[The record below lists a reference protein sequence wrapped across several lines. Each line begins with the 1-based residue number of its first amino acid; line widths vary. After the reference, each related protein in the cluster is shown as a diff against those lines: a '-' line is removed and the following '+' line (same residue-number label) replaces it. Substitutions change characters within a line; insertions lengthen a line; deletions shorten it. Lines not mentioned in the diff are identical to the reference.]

1 MNRPSHYFGLGCHKR
16 DPAHGFTLIE
26 LLVSMA
32 VLALLLA
39 MVSQLISSTSA
50 VTNNGKK
57 RMDADSQARLLLDR
71 MALDFG
77 QIVKRADVDF
87 YFQKRDGNDQMAF
100 FSEAAGYYPSG
111 VSGATPKSG
120 ASLIGY
126 RINETFQLER
136 LSKSLVWSGVNS
148 STPGAG
154 GVTGSDLPMAFLP
167 NTITGSWSG
176 IEDGTDPDYHVI
188 ADQVYRLE
196 YQFLLKPYTDA
207 AGTLHPALLSLTP
220 WDTRQAAHSAAN
232 GLSDVSAIVVT
243 MAILDSTSRK
253 IVPAGG
259 YPGLVAALSDAEAT
273 TSILQ
278 TWNESDYLKSSGIPP
293 AAAAQIRIYQRY
305 FYLNPTS

>member
-1 MNRPSHYFGLGCHKR
+1 
-16 DPAHGFTLIE
+16 
-26 LLVSMA
+26 MA

-87 YFQKRDGNDQMAF
+87 YFEKHAGNDQMAF

-111 VSGATPKSG
+111 VSGPTPKSG

-126 RINETFQLER
+126 RVNDNFQLER
-136 LSKSLVWSGVNS
+136 LSKSLVWSGVNG

-167 NTITGSWSG
+167 NTITGSWGHG

-207 AGTLHPALLSLTP
+207 AGTVHPAVLSLTP
-220 WDTRQAAHSAAN
+220 WDTRQAAHSTAN

-243 MAILDSTSRK
+243 MAILDNTSRK
-253 IVPAGG
+253 IVPDGSDQ
-259 YPGLVAALSDAEAT
+259 GLVAALPDAEAG

-278 TWNESDYLKSSGIPP
+278 TWNGSGYLKTSGIPP

-305 FYLNPTS
+305 FYLNNKKDSL